1 MYACIHRS
9 LHEGSQ
15 GSDES
20 SNSCSIDNEGIQ
32 AHPIPIV
39 MVSATA
45 METAQAQLSIP
56 LSTTNTTMPMRD
68 DLYSS
73 TMLDDLYSS
82 TMSLSTVPATSF
94 FTQKKQ
100 LPLLVIHAK
109 SSTKPARS
117 FHYCDDDDDDDDDS
131 DDYDDYDDDDNSE
144 ANSCCGGGGVTPSR
158 ITQPS
163 IIKATLF
170 KSPSNQW

>member
-1 MYACIHRS
+1 MTNRDN
-9 LHEGSQ
+9 EGSQ

-32 AHPIPIV
+32 AHLIPIV
-39 MVSATA
+39 MVSAATA
-45 METAQAQLSIP
+45 METTHAQLSVP
-56 LSTTNTTMPMRD
+56 LSTTNTTMPM
-68 DLYSS
+68 
-73 TMLDDLYSS
+73 LDDLYSS
-82 TMSLSTVPATSF
+82 TMSSSTVPATSSF

-100 LPLLVIHAK
+100 LPLLVIQAK

-117 FHYCDDDDDDDDDS
+117 FHYCDDDDDDDD
-131 DDYDDYDDDDNSE
+131 NSE
-144 ANSCCGGGGVTPSR
+144 ASSCCGSGVGVTPPR

-170 KSPSNQW
+170 KSPSNPINGDCR